1 MVKVKNNNDSK
12 INRATQ
18 ILDAAAELMGK
29 SGYDGVS
36 ARDIAERAGVNK
48 ALVFYYW
55 GSKPELFEKVLARY
69 YGAHREA
76 LDQAFQSEGTLVE
89 RMHRVLNAYLDFI
102 EEHRIYPRLVQQQL
116 SGGGPHTDMVRRHL
130 ATFFEWITEALAEIS
145 PKTGPLA
152 AKHFYLSISGIVTN
166 YFTVTPA
173 LAEQWGT
180 DPMSP
185 AALGERREHLHWLVD
200 TLLARLQKET
210 VGEKT

>member
-1 MVKVKNNNDSK
+1 MAKAKNNNDSK
-12 INRATQ
+12 TERAEQ
-18 ILDAAAELMGK
+18 ILDAAAELMGE

-36 ARDIAERAGVNK
+36 ARDIAQQAGVNK

-55 GSKPELFEKVLARY
+55 GSKPELFEKVLERY
-69 YGAHREA
+69 YDAHRDA
-76 LDQAFQSEGTLVE
+76 LEPAFRSEGTMVE
-89 RMHRVLNAYLDFI
+89 RMHRVLDAYLDFI

-116 SGGGPHTDMVRRHL
+116 TGGGPHTGMVRRNL
-130 ATFFEWITEALAEIS
+130 AAFFDWITEALAEIS
-145 PKTGPLA
+145 PQTGPLA

-173 LAEQWGT
+173 LADQWGT

-185 AALGERREHLHWLVD
+185 AALAERREHLHWLVD

-210 VGEKT
+210 AGE

>member
-1 MVKVKNNNDSK
+1 MAKKTNDSRPD
-12 INRATQ
+12 RAQQ
-18 ILDAAAELMGK
+18 ILDAAAELLGE

-55 GSKPELFEKVLARY
+55 GSKPELFEKVLERY
-69 YGAHREA
+69 YGAHRQA
-76 LDQAFQSEGTLVE
+76 LDQAFRSEGTVME
-89 RMHRVLNAYLDFI
+89 RMHHVLDAYLDFI

-116 SGGGPHTDMVRRHL
+116 TGGGPHTDMVRRHL
-130 ATFFEWITEALAEIS
+130 ATFFEWITESLAEIS

-173 LAEQWGT
+173 LAEQWGV

-185 AALGERREHLHWLVD
+185 AALAERREHLHWLVD
-200 TLLARLQKET
+200 TLLARLQ
-210 VGEKT
+210 EKTAGE